1 MEGPNDTYLT
11 LNKVTEG
18 LYKEKGSKFIAFA
31 YPVYSE
37 DDIKEALAEVRKSH
51 HSARHHCYAWRL
63 GHEKKHYRANDDGEP
78 SNSAGKPILGQVQS
92 FDLTNVLIVVV
103 RYFGGIKLGVGG
115 LITAYREAAK
125 DAIGENKI
133 IERIVHEHHRINFE
147 YAQMSDVMGIVKAE
161 QLKQLKQNFAL
172 NCALDVAV
180 RLKKA
185 DTVIDQLN
193 KIEGVKTDLLG
204 LF

>member
-63 GHEKKHYRANDDGEP
+63 GHEKEHYRANDDGEP

>member
-185 DTVIDQLN
+185 DKVIEQLN
-193 KIEGVKTDLLG
+193 KIEGVETDLLG